1 MLLEKIPP
9 FVKLVGWKYSFSGTS
24 PHPHMSSRQK
34 KWRGH
39 RNQQKQ
45 STNRAIGKQQLG
57 FGVMPTKIVLLEIV
71 EGPVLYTIISIHQQT
86 SVPPPNSLTSF
97 YLLKYLQAFFFCSVP
112 DPLSRHTM
120 KHPYILSQ
128 LFPRFQLLFPGQ
140 ADKSQISRQSRKGA
154 QWRCRLSQTWEV
166 GLHLPRPEKMTYDSC
181 DN

>member
-1 MLLEKIPP
+1 
-9 FVKLVGWKYSFSGTS
+9 
-24 PHPHMSSRQK
+24 
-34 KWRGH
+34 
-39 RNQQKQ
+39 
-45 STNRAIGKQQLG
+45 
-57 FGVMPTKIVLLEIV
+57 MPAKIVLLEIV

-97 YLLKYLQAFFFCSVP
+97 YLLKYLQAQYCSVP
-112 DPLSRHTM
+112 DPLSRHAM

-140 ADKSQISRQSRKGA
+140 ADKSQISQQSGKGA

-181 DN
+181 DNQQSTNVYKCSWVFCTSIRRWHFLCRQAYGALLDSEIPRLKCSTHRKISKAPYFFVN

>member
-97 YLLKYLQAFFFCSVP
+97 YLLKYPFAPCKRIWVLVGKSHEIPHIYQVLMANYTKLHSWNYTPQFLVTPIWYDFH
-112 DPLSRHTM
+112 PL
-120 KHPYILSQ
+120 YIYI
-128 LFPRFQLLFPGQ
+128 F
-140 ADKSQISRQSRKGA
+140 I
-154 QWRCRLSQTWEV
+154 
-166 GLHLPRPEKMTYDSC
+166 
-181 DN
+181 